1 MHYGNS
7 SIGPSSPVQMP
18 RSAFLLR
25 SSSRRAKFPPG
36 QSIDIPFFFD
46 TLSALHVES
55 YTGPNPP
62 QELAYSL
69 HGTFLRFARTCDPG
83 WPTYHEEDGKA
94 VMIFDEH
101 PRSRRGHTLTDSIS
115 FGTVPEVA
123 ANPGLR
129 QLAVPKYERD
139 GLAAGIVHF
148 GVGGFHRA
156 HQAMYIDRLLAA
168 GNGAGWAICGAG
180 VTLADRRMRDV
191 LHDQQGMYT
200 LVLRHPDGREEAHI
214 IGAIVDFLYAPDDPE
229 RLLEKLASPQTRIV
243 SLTITEGGYN
253 FHAVTG
259 EFDTDNPAVRADLEP
274 GATPTTVFSYV
285 ARALR
290 RRRERG
296 ITPFTVM
303 SCDNIAGNGHVARHS
318 FTSFAR
324 LSDPELAGWMDDTVR
339 FPNSMV
345 DRITPVTTSEDIEAI
360 QRNFG
365 IRDEWPVVCEPFEQ
379 WVLEDDF
386 VDGRPAYETVSVQLV
401 ADVEPYELMKLRLL
415 NGSHQALAYFAA
427 IAGYHYVHEAAQ
439 DPDFAAVLQRYA
451 IEEAA
456 PTLPPVPG
464 IDLGKY
470 RTSLIERFS
479 NAHVRDTVARLAVDT
494 SDRIPKFILP
504 VVAARL
510 ATGHSIEICA
520 AIVAS
525 WARYAEGYAD
535 DGTPIEIVDRLH
547 DQVVRAAA
555 NQVNDPL
562 SFLRMRNLF
571 GDLIDQAAFTVPY
584 LAALHALRDQGA
596 RAVVSALAHGR
607 PVAG

>member
-1 MHYGNS
+1 MTNS
-7 SIGPSSPVQMP
+7 
-18 RSAFLLR
+18 
-25 SSSRRAKFPPG
+25 
-36 QSIDIPFFFD
+36 
-46 TLSALHVES
+46 T
-55 YTGPNPP
+55 
-62 QELAYSL
+62 SL
-69 HGTFLRFARTCDPG
+69 G
-83 WPTYHEEDGKA
+83 
-94 VMIFDEH
+94 
-101 PRSRRGHTLTDSIS
+101 S
-115 FGTVPEVA
+115 VPEVA

-129 QLAVPKYERD
+129 PLVVPSYKRD

-148 GVGGFHRA
+148 GVGSFHRA
-156 HQAMYIDRLLAA
+156 HQAMFVDRLLAA

-180 VTLADRRMRDV
+180 VTLADQRMRNV
-191 LHDQQGMYT
+191 LRDQQGMYT
-200 LVLRHPDGREEAHI
+200 LVLRYSDGREDARI

-229 RLLEKLASPQTRIV
+229 LLLEKLAAPQTRIV

-259 EFDTDNPAVRADLEP
+259 EFDAGNPAVRADLEP
-274 GATPTTVFSYV
+274 GATPTTVFSFV
-285 ARALR
+285 ALALR

-303 SCDNIAGNGHVARHS
+303 SCDNIAGNGHVARRS

-324 LSDPELAGWMDDTVR
+324 LCDPELADWIGDVVR

-345 DRITPVTTSEDIEAI
+345 DRITPATTLSDTQDI
-360 QRNFG
+360 QRNFA

-386 VDGRPAYETVSVQLV
+386 AGGRPAYETVGVQLV

-439 DPDFAAVLQRYA
+439 DPDFARFLQRYMV
-451 IEEAA
+451 EEAT
-456 PTLPPVPG
+456 PTLRPVPG
-464 IDLGKY
+464 VDLGKY

-479 NAHVRDTVARLAVDT
+479 NAYVRDTVARLAAET
-494 SDRIPKFILP
+494 SDRIPKFLLP
-504 VVAARL
+504 VVVAQMAAGRSVDL
-510 ATGHSIEICA
+510 CA

-525 WARYAEGYAD
+525 WARYAEGRAD
-535 DGTPIEIVDRLH
+535 NGTPIDVVDRLH

-562 SFLRMRNLF
+562 SFLRMRDLF
-571 GDLIDQAAFTVPY
+571 GDLVDQAAFTVPY
-584 LAALHALRDQGA
+584 LAALQALRDQGA
-596 RAVVSALAHGR
+596 RAVVNALAQGR